1 LVDFAG
7 GGSGS
12 VDGDDAV
19 APGDDEEVD
28 EERCFTARSK
38 ALSATSK
45 ASWVD
50 GKWRTEVLPR
60 TVTFG
65 RQRRARCA
73 ASSDQGR
80 H

>member
-1 LVDFAG
+1 LVDFAS

-38 ALSATSK
+38 A
-45 ASWVD
+45 
-50 GKWRTEVLPR
+50 
-60 TVTFG
+60 
-65 RQRRARCA
+65 
-73 ASSDQGR
+73 
-80 H
+80 